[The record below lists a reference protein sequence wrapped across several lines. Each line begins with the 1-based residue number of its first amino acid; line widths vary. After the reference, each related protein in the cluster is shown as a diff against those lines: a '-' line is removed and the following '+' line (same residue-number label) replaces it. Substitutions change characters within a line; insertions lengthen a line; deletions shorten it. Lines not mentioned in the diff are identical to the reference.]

1 VPSQTFSIT
10 AGADDGYVTSKS
22 AGYPPTGTIT
32 WGSTDGSTWIE
43 RYLSGGQ
50 YAVTHGLFRFDTSSL
65 NEAWTITGA
74 TLRLQIFIVNDADG
88 RSVTADWYTFG
99 LTSADHTNTAGTNAH
114 AGTPLASLTEN
125 ASTGSQNDL
134 ALANAGAN
142 VNKNGTTGLR
152 LYISGGEP
160 TGINNVE
167 LATLENTVAAEPQLI
182 VEYTE
187 GTVETLRPDAILV
200 QTNDTKSLAD
210 LQRDVV

>member
-1 VPSQTFSIT
+1 
-10 AGADDGYVTSKS
+10 
-22 AGYPPTGTIT
+22 
-32 WGSTDGSTWIE
+32 
-43 RYLSGGQ
+43 
-50 YAVTHGLFRFDTSSL
+50 
-65 NEAWTITGA
+65 
-74 TLRLQIFIVNDADG
+74 
-88 RSVTADWYTFG
+88 
-99 LTSADHTNTAGTNAH
+99 
-114 AGTPLASLTEN
+114 
-125 ASTGSQNDL
+125 
-134 ALANAGAN
+134 
-142 VNKNGTTGLR
+142 LR